1 MKTKKAPAKKANS
14 KKTSTKSTPKKRANT
29 KVKTM
34 TIKEIASACAEQLR
48 EQHKAYNKFRER
60 LDGAGGQISVELA
73 RRMIDSVVMSD
84 RDAKDIIEGFILYA
98 CNEVEEKGQFI
109 IPGMVKVFARLRKA
123 APKRKGRNP
132 ATGEEIMLKARKAD
146 YKPKATP
153 LAKAKAAIAVFT
165 KKNPPK

>member
-14 KKTSTKSTPKKRANT
+14 KKTSTKSAPKKRAKST

-34 TIKEIASACAEQLR
+34 TIKEIAAACAEQLR
-48 EQHKAYNKFRER
+48 EQHKNYQKLREKHADDPAILSM
-60 LDGAGGQISVELA
+60 LDK
-73 RRMIDSVVMSD
+73 VVMSD

-153 LAKAKAAIAVFT
+153 LAKAKAAIAIFT